1 MHLQQLY
8 WKSLHFL
15 LFFPPSSWRINIFKP
30 TIVSS
35 LISVMLSQPV
45 LCLLRLSIC
54 RVKYSAEQSRDE
66 PIQRERGVFTAINEC
81 GEADSGCLV
90 DDEFSNPHL
99 RLSTIELL
107 SHLGIFHSIF
117 HWSRKACLS
126 ATSLCLRGGECHW
139 WPAPL
144 SVVNQ
149 TKRKCLFMCSIH
161 LFGGKHLDAAHSEL
175 ACHFQNYKLPQRS
188 LGQMCLPPREWQ
200 LNRRN
205 TTR

>member
-8 WKSLHFL
+8 WNSLHFL
-15 LFFPPSSWRINIFKP
+15 LFFPPSSRRINIFKP
-30 TIVSS
+30 TIISS
-35 LISVMLSQPV
+35 LISVVLFQPV

-54 RVKYSAEQSRDE
+54 RVKYSTEQSRDE
-66 PIQRERGVFTAINEC
+66 PFQRERSIFTAINEC
-81 GEADSGCLV
+81 GETDSGCLV

-99 RLSTIELL
+99 RMSTIELL

-117 HWSRKACLS
+117 HWSRKACLP
-126 ATSLCLRGGECHW
+126 ARNLYLRRGECHW

-161 LFGGKHLDAAHSEL
+161 LSGGKHRDAEH
-175 ACHFQNYKLPQRS
+175 
-188 LGQMCLPPREWQ
+188 
-200 LNRRN
+200 
-205 TTR
+205 